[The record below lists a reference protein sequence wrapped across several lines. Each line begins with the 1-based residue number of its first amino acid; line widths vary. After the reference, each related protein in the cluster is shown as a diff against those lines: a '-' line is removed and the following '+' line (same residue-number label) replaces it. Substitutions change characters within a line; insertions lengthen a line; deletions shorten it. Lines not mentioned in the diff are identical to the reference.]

1 MKNGDD
7 MVEFEVNPFYLYPIE
22 ENLLGKL
29 FVNRE
34 NELKL
39 ARSVFDSSFENP
51 MEVSVILGGIG
62 IGKSSMLNYIQ
73 KMGKEEGYEVGTYTP
88 DDDINSKDIY
98 KEREVLV
105 IDDLDKETDEKA
117 IEFYRNIEGFIKEC
131 KMIFFTDRYHRDDEA
146 LDLREFSTTQKI
158 PLPQGLRSERLKLM
172 LEERMERCVTDKEKF
187 EFPFT
192 DKAIEQASMRS
203 SSNLRAF
210 LRYTKSAWG
219 ITEDKEKIGLEN
231 MTESIIMED
240 RALIGKLDITDL
252 RILWYSTIGDLGKG
266 YLAEKCNISSPT
278 LSKRID
284 KKLSHVVSEKK
295 SGKKTMVTSLYKDL
309 PNGKEILEEMLKSMD
324 ISKEEIT

>member
-7 MVEFEVNPFYLYPIE
+7 MVDFDVNPFYLYPIE
-22 ENLLGKL
+22 ENLLDRL
-29 FVNRE
+29 FINRE

-62 IGKSSMLNYIQ
+62 IGKSSMLNYIH
-73 KMGKEEGYEVGTYTP
+73 KIGVDEGYEVGTYTP
-88 DDDINSKDIY
+88 KDDINSKDIY
-98 KEREVLV
+98 KEKEVVV

-117 IEFYRNIEGFIKEC
+117 VKFYRNIESFIKEC
-131 KMIFFTDRYHRDDEA
+131 KMIFFTDRYHRGDEA
-146 LDLREFSTTQKI
+146 LNLREFSTTQKI
-158 PLPQGLRSERLKLM
+158 PLPQGLRSEKLKFM
-172 LEERMERCVTDKEKF
+172 LKERMKRCVMDGETF

-219 ITEDKEKIGLEN
+219 IAEDKEKIDLEN

-252 RILWYSTIGDLGKG
+252 KILWYSTIGDLGKG

-278 LSKRID
+278 LSKRMEN
-284 KKLSHVVSEKK
+284 KLSQVVSERK

-309 PNGKEILEEMLKSMD
+309 PNGREILEEMLKSMD
-324 ISKEEIT
+324 ISKEDIT